1 MDILSGLVPNIFYEK
16 PFPTYVSNIPF
27 TDDYKESLH
36 EFREKK
42 LYIVPSFKLSAT
54 TTTNFQVDN
63 YPFAASDVFTTDR
76 TSHAGTLCYN
86 EYLKKYVIYFGSL
99 DSIYPTIDD
108 KPISV
113 FNNNKNGIADFG
125 NANSDEKYFR
135 IDPITN
141 KIIMRI

>member
-42 LYIVPSFKLSAT
+42 LYIVPSFKLSAAS
-54 TTTNFQVDN
+54 TTNFQIDN
-63 YPFAASDVFTTDR
+63 YTFAASNIFKDR
-76 TSHAGTLCYN
+76 TSNAGTLCYN

-99 DSIYPTIDD
+99 NSIYPMIDNNL
-108 KPISV
+108 ISV
-113 FNNNKNGIADFG
+113 FNNNKNGIAEFVG
-125 NANSDEKYFR
+125 ANSDEKYFR